1 MRVATCGYWRQL
13 LAADFIALGLGRER
27 VVNALQSVMRRLRP
41 EDPRRL
47 RAFMQTVRNLE
58 WTDVHAVASLSV
70 LFTAVDELAE
80 AEVSYY
86 YRRRG
91 TRAWISGVTRFGAWI
106 CGSIGLLLP
115 LLASTDAPDLKNV
128 GQYGYA
134 FLAVAASFL
143 AANSLFGGTDGHI
156 RFVSTQLN
164 LEKLIT
170 ASRIRWCRYLT
181 ESPTTKEDLAKGF
194 DIILAYAA
202 DLHTTTIAE
211 TDRWGEG
218 LLAALEKYRQAME
231 AGSAGGNKPT

>member
-1 MRVATCGYWRQL
+1 M
-13 LAADFIALGLGRER
+13 
-27 VVNALQSVMRRLRP
+27 NAFQRFLRRLRP

-47 RAFMQTVRNLE
+47 HAFMQTVRQLA
-58 WTDVHAVASLSV
+58 WTEAHAVSSLSV
-70 LFTAVDELAE
+70 LFAAVDDLAE

-91 TRAWISGVTRFGAWI
+91 TRAWISGVTRVGAWI

-115 LLASTDAPDLKNV
+115 LLASTGDSNLKNV
-128 GQYGYA
+128 GQYGYS

-156 RFVSTQLN
+156 RFVSTQLS

-181 ESPTTKEDLAKGF
+181 ESPTTKEDLARGF
-194 DIILAYAA
+194 DVILAYAA

-231 AGSAGGNKPT
+231 AGSTGGNKPN

>member
-1 MRVATCGYWRQL
+1 
-13 LAADFIALGLGRER
+13 
-27 VVNALQSVMRRLRP
+27 VNPIRSMLFRLRP

-47 RAFMQTVRNLE
+47 QAFMQSVRGLG
-58 WTDVHAVASLSV
+58 WSDSQVLSSLST
-70 LFTAVDELAE
+70 LFTAVDNLAE

-91 TRAWISGVTRFGAWI
+91 TRAWISGVTRIGAWI
-106 CGSIGLLLP
+106 CGSIGLVLP
-115 LLASTDAPDLKNV
+115 LLASTDAPNLKNV

-170 ASRIRWCRYLT
+170 ASRIQWCRYLS
-181 ESPTTKEDLAKGF
+181 ELPTTKEELAKGF
-194 DIILAYAA
+194 DMILNYAGE
-202 DLHTTTIAE
+202 LHTTTISE
-211 TDRWGEG
+211 TGKWGES
-218 LLAALEKYRQAME
+218 LIAALKDYRETMKNAST
-231 AGSAGGNKPT
+231 GSTVPH

>member
-1 MRVATCGYWRQL
+1 MQCCLRWQRL
-13 LAADFIALGLGRER
+13 NEALGLRRER
-27 VVNALQSVMRRLRP
+27 VVNAFHCFMRRFRP

-47 RAFMQTVRNLE
+47 RAFMQTVRSLK
-58 WTDVHAVASLSV
+58 WTDEDAVASLSV

-91 TRAWISGVTRFGAWI
+91 TRAWISRVARFGSWI

-115 LLASTDAPDLKNV
+115 LLASTGAPDLKNV

-134 FLAVAASFL
+134 FLAVAASFI
-143 AANSLFGGTDGHI
+143 AANSLFGGSDGHI

-170 ASRIRWCRYLT
+170 ASRIRWFRYLT
-181 ESPTTKEDLAKGF
+181 ELATKKEDLAMGF

-202 DLHTTTIAE
+202 GLHTTTIAE

-218 LLAALEKYRQAME
+218 LLAALEKYRQALE
-231 AGSAGGNKPT
+231 AGPAGGTKPN